1 MTQRGPRSSWAVL
14 GAVVVGFAALL
25 VGCAKVGPVA
35 EITVPDVKSVAGTW
49 RGVVHRSGFEPD
61 YVTLTIRDDGSFDI
75 ASIQGNAS
83 STGRGKVVIRDGRI
97 LFEGARGG
105 QGVATLAKSP
115 AGDVVMNIDGTL
127 SDNST
132 LTAKLFPVR

>member
-1 MTQRGPRSSWAVL
+1 RGPRSSWAVL

-105 QGVATLAKSP
+105 HGGGELAEKP
-115 AGDVVMNIDGTL
+115 PRGRG
-127 SDNST
+127 
-132 LTAKLFPVR
+132 P